1 MMRHIKKKVKA
12 YMLAIMPNIA
22 KSGLQSIDEK
32 KKKEDT
38 FQMIAQFG
46 NLMKNKMMND
56 EEEEKTAFEV
66 FTKNL
71 Q

>member
-1 MMRHIKKKVKA
+1 
-12 YMLAIMPNIA
+12 
-22 KSGLQSIDEK
+22 
-32 KKKEDT
+32 
-38 FQMIAQFG
+38 MIAQFG